1 MSIAYLHSIWGMG
14 REGPAYKRV
23 DMQHDI
29 KLLVKGPN
37 CKPYPRGCIL
47 LHIGYTKLNRNTGNP
62 GPA

>member
-14 REGPAYKRV
+14 REGSAYRRM

-37 CKPYPRGCIL
+37 CKPYPMGCIL
-47 LHIGYTKLNRNTGNP
+47 LHIGYTK
-62 GPA
+62 